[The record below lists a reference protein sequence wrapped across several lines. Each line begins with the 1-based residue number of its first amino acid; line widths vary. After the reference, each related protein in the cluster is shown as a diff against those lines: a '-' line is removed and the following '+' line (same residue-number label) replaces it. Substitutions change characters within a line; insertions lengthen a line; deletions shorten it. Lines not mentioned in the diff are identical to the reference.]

1 MRNKVQLYIEG
12 VRADLDENA
21 FLLLNYTQEDL
32 SNPTIVK
39 NSFSKQ
45 ITLKGTPANDAIFG
59 HLHRNDRNTL
69 YGSPYN
75 GPYFDPCRKTS
86 FVIYNEAQ
94 EIIESGYL
102 KLDSVKTN
110 GRKHSFVCTLYGGL
124 GSFLF
129 GLSYDASGE
138 KLTLADLD
146 FGETLDFVIDRD
158 AVSDAWTRLLYG
170 TGPTKWDIINFIP
183 TAYTGLPPAPFDASK
198 CLVNVAA
205 TGLKDNL
212 ENYASWNGLTI
223 ATLND
228 KVTGNACKDFRS
240 YLQKPCIKMS
250 AIIDAICDPSN
261 NGGWTVNQDAEFFD
275 SSNPYWDRVWL
286 TLPALND
293 LNIDSTTVT
302 NTQSVTALDT
312 MISITGGGGSGV
324 YNVTVNAQ
332 PYVDMS
338 GVPSGNYKMYTITQN
353 GFSVNN
359 LYIVL
364 RLYDSGQS
372 EIASARYAITTFPQL
387 SSEFPCD
394 FTFDHIDTNGYFV
407 NGGGTRVTFPIS
419 AEAVGAAYFKVSIE
433 TENYFFGVPADYP
446 GDLKDKMWP
455 SGASAF
461 TPNYNFA
468 PTIGQDLVD
477 ISGVST
483 SSVRTGATITQAA
496 LLGGGSTPAD
506 YLLSY
511 CKMFGIQMVAHKDTK
526 TVDLILRKNLYSST
540 VVDLGG
546 RIDRGK
552 EIMKK
557 PFAFDARWYLFGN
570 EAKGEFAQY
579 FKSKYNRNFGEARV
593 NTGYE
598 FDAAEKGMT
607 KDIIFSNA
615 CSVLETS
622 PFFCNLVLNGKDVP
636 AVFLSGGKYTLYN
649 GNENKTFDIPYLTNA
664 AKTWLNPSYPMHDY
678 WEKLQL
684 HGDQDAHLDE
694 RDTLVFFEGM
704 LAGLSSLHYSL
715 TDDTKEM
722 LYLNG
727 NTPCW
732 LPNWCDVEPTWA
744 VDEIPYFSRY
754 RWNGTTISKSLDWG
768 DPLELQIPG
777 AVVGSGSNIFDQ
789 YWDKYIGDRY
799 DDDSAVVTCY
809 VDLRGFQVN
818 ENLFRQFY
826 AFDGCIWSL
835 NRIIDH
841 SLTTFGPTKCE
852 FVKVQDKIN
861 YTTY

>member
-1 MRNKVQLYIEG
+1 MRYKIQLYIEG
-12 VRADLDENA
+12 VRADLDDGA
-21 FLLLNYTQEDL
+21 FILLNYTQEDL
-32 SNPTIVK
+32 TNPTIVK

-45 ITLKGTPANDAIFG
+45 ITLPGTPTNDAIFG
-59 HLHRNDRNTL
+59 HIYRNDRDTL

-86 FVIYNEAQ
+86 FVLYNEAN

-102 KLDSVKTN
+102 KLDSIEQTR
-110 GRKHSFVCTLYGGL
+110 RKRSYKVTLFGGL
-124 GSFLF
+124 GSFLY
-129 GLSYDASGE
+129 GLSYDSNGE
-138 KLTLADLD
+138 KLTMADLD

-158 AVSDAWTRLLYG
+158 AVSAAWTRLLHG

-183 TAYTGLPPAPFDASK
+183 AYTGIPPAPFDANK
-198 CLVNVAA
+198 CLVDVAA

-250 AIIDAICDPSN
+250 ALIDAICDPSN
-261 NGGWTVNQDAEFFD
+261 NGGWTVNKDAEFFD
-275 SSNPYWDRVWL
+275 ASNEYWANVWL
-286 TLPALND
+286 TLPFLSE

-483 SSVRTGATITQAA
+483 SSVRTGATITQSA
-496 LLGGGSTPAD
+496 LLGGGSTPAE

-511 CKMFGIQMVAHKDTK
+511 CKMFGIQMVAHKDSK
-526 TVDLILRKNLYSST
+526 TIDLKLRKNLYSST

-546 RIDRGK
+546 RIDRAKG
-552 EIMKK
+552 ITKK

-570 EAKGEFAQY
+570 ETKGEFAEY
-579 FKSKYNRNFGEARV
+579 FKSKYKKNFGEARV

-598 FDAAEKGMT
+598 FDAAEKEMT
-607 KDIIFSNA
+607 KDIVFGNVCTVNEA
-615 CSVLETS
+615 S
-622 PFFCNLVLNGKDVP
+622 PFFCDLALNGLQIP
-636 AVFLSGGKYTLYN
+636 SVFLSGGKYTLYN
-649 GNENKTFDIPYLTNA
+649 GNENKSFDIPYLTNA
-664 AKTWLNPSYPMHDY
+664 TKSWWLPSYPMHDRQ
-678 WEKLQL
+678 ELLQF
-684 HGDQDAHLDE
+684 HKDQNAILEE
-694 RDTLVFFEGM
+694 RDTLVFCRDGIITS
-704 LAGLSSLHYSL
+704 AGYSL

-732 LPNWCDVEPTWA
+732 LPNWCDVDSDWELNELP
-744 VDEIPYFSRY
+744 VFSRY
-754 RWNGTTISKSLDWG
+754 LFSGSTITKSLDWG
-768 DPLELQIPG
+768 DPAELQIPG
-777 AVVGSGSNIFDQ
+777 AVVGTNSNIFDQ

-818 ENLFRQFY
+818 ENLLCQFY
-826 AFDGCIWSL
+826 AFDGAIWAL
-835 NRIIDH
+835 NRIIDY
-841 SLTTFGPTKCE
+841 SLTTSGTTKCE
-852 FVKVQDKIN
+852 FVKVQDKTN